1 MQRSDFYDV
10 QTGLA
15 SQKEETRETKKQ
27 KTKIFYSLVA

>member
-1 MQRSDFYDV
+1 MQRSDFCDV

-27 KTKIFYSLVA
+27 TVFYSLVT